1 MSNMKRKSARVFVRV
16 LVLLFFITG
25 VFYAH
30 LHEFS
35 GPNSA
40 AAAGGGSGEI
50 AGSTGIK
57 ERADWQPRRVSSEY
71 IGVEVDME
79 TGRLHIVGKQ
89 RENPEDL
96 LFFDEPPSSY
106 VAVYT
111 NGDVFIYGDNTG
123 EFIKR
128 PMPANRGIE
137 SIWKNDLLMVTARV
151 ELVKRADTGHE
162 DGILVTYTVENR
174 YEYAAD
180 VGLEVLFDTYLGEKR
195 LQHFEL
201 PGGGTLEY
209 ETIFEK
215 EKLPEYW
222 YSVDP
227 ETSPACLM
235 GVLKGGLVTL
245 PDKLIFANYR
255 ALLNERF
262 GYKVSRKKRF
272 NLLPYSR
279 NDSAVA
285 LLFEPVSIESGETL
299 TFTLLLGLCGP
310 GEYVRGDV
318 AVEEDKKPLVL
329 EHPPEEEPVSPIL
342 IGPEVDLGRL
352 NSKLLEINISKESV
366 ARINE
371 YIKRLNGLLGEDV
384 VRFEG
389 EALTQQELEA
399 LQSALSA
406 LER

>member
-1 MSNMKRKSARVFVRV
+1 MSNMKRKSTRVLVRV
-16 LVLLFFITG
+16 LVLLSFVTG
-25 VFYAH
+25 VFSAH
-30 LHEFS
+30 LRECS

-40 AAAGGGSGEI
+40 AAAGGGSGEV
-50 AGSTGIK
+50 AGSAGTK
-57 ERADWQPRRVSSEY
+57 ERAGWHPRRVSSEY

-79 TGRLHIVGKQ
+79 TGRLHIVEKQ
-89 RENPEDL
+89 RESPEDL

-128 PMPANRGIE
+128 PMPVKGGIE
-137 SIWKNDLLMVTARV
+137 SIWKNDLLVVTARV

-180 VGLEVLFDTYLGEKR
+180 VGLEVLFDTCLGEKR

-201 PGGGTLEY
+201 PGGSTLEY

-215 EKLPEYW
+215 ENLPEYW

-285 LLFEPVSIESGETL
+285 LLFEPVSIEPGEML

-310 GEYVRGDV
+310 GEYVREAV
-318 AVEEDKKPLVL
+318 AEGEKPLVR
-329 EHPPEEEPVSPIL
+329 ERPPEVEPVSPIL

-371 YIKRLNGLLGEDV
+371 YITRLNGLLGEDAA
-384 VRFEG
+384 ELGG
-389 EALTQQELEA
+389 EALTAEEMEA
-399 LQSALSA
+399 LQRALSA
-406 LER
+406 LGR